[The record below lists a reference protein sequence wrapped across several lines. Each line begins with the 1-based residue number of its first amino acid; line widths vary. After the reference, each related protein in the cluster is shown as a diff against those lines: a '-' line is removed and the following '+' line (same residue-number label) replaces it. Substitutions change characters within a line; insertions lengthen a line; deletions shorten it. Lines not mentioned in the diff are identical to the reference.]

1 MFFKYLSSF
10 FHFLRMLFR
19 KVPFVILLFPMVFAL
34 YIVVFIGYLSYDEEI
49 LISSNIDKVIKVHE
63 NPDYLQYF
71 LDGFIS
77 YKKLE
82 SKINNQEPQ
91 IEITLLF
98 DPNESVSKK
107 IVMNKSVVYNN
118 LPDEKKVIY
127 SSPSVKN
134 TVISKFVKIDQNT
147 TKIYRHHFYEFK
159 KYSKVSSF
167 FLTKKIQRKSFKYLN
182 KFKDFV
188 ENNYEINT
196 EK

>member
-1 MFFKYLSSF
+1 MIFKYLSSF
-10 FHFLRMLFR
+10 FHFLMMLFR
-19 KVPFVILLFPMVFAL
+19 KVPFVILLFPMVLAL
-34 YIVVFIGYLSYDEEI
+34 YIVVFKGNLSYDEEI

-63 NPDYLQYF
+63 NPDFLQYF

-77 YKKLE
+77 YKKIE
-82 SKINNQEPQ
+82 NSINNEEAQ

-107 IVMNKSVVYNN
+107 IIMNESVVYND
-118 LPDEKKVIY
+118 LPNEKKVIY

-147 TKIYRHHFYEFK
+147 TKIYRKHVYEFK

-167 FLTKKIQRKSFKYLN
+167 FLTKKIKRKSFKYLN

-188 ENNYEINT
+188 ENNYEIKT
-196 EK
+196 KK

>member
-10 FHFLRMLFR
+10 FHFLSMLFR
-19 KVPFVILLFPMVFAL
+19 KVPFVILLFPMVLAL
-34 YIVVFIGYLSYDEEI
+34 YIVLFKGNLSYDEEI

-63 NPDYLQYF
+63 NADFLQYF

-82 SKINNQEPQ
+82 SSINNEEPQ

-107 IVMNKSVVYNN
+107 IIMNESVVYND
-118 LPDEKKVIY
+118 LPNEKKVIY

-147 TKIYRHHFYEFK
+147 TKIYRKHVYEFK

-167 FLTKKIQRKSFKYLN
+167 FLTKKIKRKSFKYLN

>member
-1 MFFKYLSSF
+1 MIYKYLSYF
-10 FHFLRMLFR
+10 FDLLFGLFR
-19 KVPFVILLFPMVFAL
+19 KTPFIILLFPMLLAL
-34 YIVVFIGYLSYDEEI
+34 YILLSKGNLSYNEEI
-49 LISSNIDKVIKVHE
+49 LVSSNIDKVIKVHE
-63 NPDYLQYF
+63 NPDFLQYF

-118 LPDEKKVIY
+118 LPNEKKVIY

-147 TKIYRHHFYEFK
+147 TKIYRQHVYEFK

-167 FLTKKIQRKSFKYLN
+167 FLTKKIKRKSFKFLN
-182 KFKDFV
+182 KLKDFV

>member
-1 MFFKYLSSF
+1 MIYKYLSYF
-10 FHFLRMLFR
+10 FDLLFGLFR
-19 KVPFVILLFPMVFAL
+19 KTPFIILLFPMLLAL
-34 YIVVFIGYLSYDEEI
+34 YILLSKGYLSYNEEI
-49 LISSNIDKVIKVHE
+49 LVSSHIDKVIKVHE
-63 NPDYLQYF
+63 NPDFLQYF

-107 IVMNKSVVYNN
+107 IIMNKSVVYND
-118 LPDEKKVIY
+118 LPNEKKVIY

-167 FLTKKIQRKSFKYLN
+167 F
-182 KFKDFV
+182 
-188 ENNYEINT
+188 
-196 EK
+196 

>member
-1 MFFKYLSSF
+1 M
-10 FHFLRMLFR
+10 MLFR
-19 KVPFVILLFPMVFAL
+19 KVPFVILLFPMVLAL
-34 YIVVFIGYLSYDEEI
+34 YIVVFKGNLSYDEEI

-63 NPDYLQYF
+63 NPDFLQYF

-77 YKKLE
+77 YKKIE
-82 SKINNQEPQ
+82 NSINNEEAQ

-107 IVMNKSVVYNN
+107 IIMNESVVYND
-118 LPDEKKVIY
+118 LPNEKKVIY

-147 TKIYRHHFYEFK
+147 TKIYRKHVYEFK

-167 FLTKKIQRKSFKYLN
+167 FLTKKIKRKSFKYLN

-188 ENNYEINT
+188 ENNYEIKT
-196 EK
+196 KK